1 MSSVFLT
8 LAFQAVSCSTVG
20 RLSAEKAMDLME
32 VSPQLTVVSVLSVSR
47 FWCPKLILS
56 HIEKKITRPGW
67 HGGSV
72 LLTCT
77 HLLRGQHSKV
87 IFVLEFSSLLEC
99 DGSCQYLI

>member
-20 RLSAEKAMDLME
+20 RLSTEKAMDLME
-32 VSPQLTVVSVLSVSR
+32 VSPQLTVGSVLSVSR

-67 HGGSV
+67 HGGGGGSV

-77 HLLRGQHSKV
+77 HLLRGH
-87 IFVLEFSSLLEC
+87 FCFRVLEFA
-99 DGSCQYLI
+99 GV

>member
-20 RLSAEKAMDLME
+20 RLSTEKAMDLME
-32 VSPQLTVVSVLSVSR
+32 VSPQLTVGSVLSVSR

-67 HGGSV
+67 HGGGGVQFYS
-72 LLTCT
+72 LALTC
-77 HLLRGQHSKV
+77 SEV
-87 IFVLEFSSLLEC
+87 IFVLEF
-99 DGSCQYLI
+99 